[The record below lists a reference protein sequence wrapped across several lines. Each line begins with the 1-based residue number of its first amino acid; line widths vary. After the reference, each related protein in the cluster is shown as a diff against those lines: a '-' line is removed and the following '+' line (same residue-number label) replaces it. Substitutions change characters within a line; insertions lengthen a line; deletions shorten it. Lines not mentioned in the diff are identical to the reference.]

1 MTLRTAI
8 AALEAITA
16 DNLKEADTATLDR
29 LEELIEDCELL
40 LTDEHERRNPSPT
53 LSTDKTM
60 REILERGKERR
71 AQRMAEQRAQQEERR
86 ATMREAIAHCATNPD
101 LHTRLQALFP
111 IEDSEL

>member
-1 MTLRTAI
+1 MTIRTAI

-16 DNLKEADTATLDR
+16 EDLKTSDEATFDR
-29 LEELIEDCELL
+29 LQELAERCEELITNELG
-40 LTDEHERRNPSPT
+40 RREPS
-53 LSTDKTM
+53 SSSNETM

-71 AQRMAEQRAQQEERR
+71 ALRMAEQRAQQEERR

-101 LHTRLQALFP
+101 LHTRLQVLFP